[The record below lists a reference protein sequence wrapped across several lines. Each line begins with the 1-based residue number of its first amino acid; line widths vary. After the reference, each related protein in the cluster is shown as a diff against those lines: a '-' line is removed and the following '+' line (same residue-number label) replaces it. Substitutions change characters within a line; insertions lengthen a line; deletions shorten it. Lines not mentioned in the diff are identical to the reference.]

1 MKYKSK
7 SWRVSIFLLLVT
19 GVVVSVSQ
27 GGLTT
32 LQICLLLILI
42 TLAGLTE
49 DGNRIFTRT
58 LTLAFRDDIGPLPF
72 RSSHTLIIWAFSPI
86 FIFSAL
92 LPWLTAILII
102 GVLALFA
109 IPLREI
115 AKTRSAVKEVEAQ
128 AIKRIREN
136 RFDVIFYTSGPKD
149 SGYQINQW
157 IPVAERMKWKSAI
170 CVRKFYL
177 LDEIDETSIPVY
189 YAAKAEDIEALKNLG
204 RSSVFLYPANWQ
216 DNAKS
221 LRHAE
226 MQHYFIN
233 HGESDKV
240 VNQSKFLMAYDKLL
254 VAGPMAK
261 SRLEMAGLPLR
272 ENQVEYVGRPQLE
285 IFLEKSD
292 QFGPIRKVLYAP
304 TWEGFVKEADYSSVS
319 DFGLTMLESLL
330 ADRNV
335 EVIFKPHPFTGSR
348 SKEKKA
354 ALEAITLLSKKHPNL
369 KILGKEEKVYP
380 QMNWCDLMIA
390 DIGSVVNDFLAT
402 GKPIIL
408 TSTQGLS
415 VKSLHDNFPTTRG
428 TYVIENP
435 KEISD
440 MLLLISERDPMNED
454 RQKVRKES
462 LGDFLEGSL
471 KQFEHIVQSGIKR

>member
-1 MKYKSK
+1 M
-7 SWRVSIFLLLVT
+7 
-19 GVVVSVSQ
+19 VSVSQ

-49 DGNRIFTRT
+49 IGNRIFTHK

-72 RSSHTLIIWAFSPI
+72 RSSHTLIIWTFSPI

-109 IPLREI
+109 IPLGKI
-115 AKTRSAVKEVEAQ
+115 AKKKSAAKKIEAQ
-128 AIKRIREN
+128 AIKRIKEN
-136 RFDVIFYTSGPKD
+136 RFDVILYASGPKD

-157 IPVAERMKWKSAI
+157 IPVAEQMKWKSAV

-189 YAAKAEDIEALKNLG
+189 YAAKAENVEALKNLG
-204 RSSVFLYPANWQ
+204 ESSLFLYPANWQ
-216 DNAKS
+216 DNATS

-240 VNQSKFLMAYDKLL
+240 VNQSKFLMTYDKLL

-261 SRLEMAGLPLR
+261 SRLELAGLPLR
-272 ENQVEYVGRPQLE
+272 ENQVEFVGRPQLE
-285 IFLEKSD
+285 IFLERKI

-304 TWEGFVKEADYSSVS
+304 TWEGFVEEADYSSVS
-319 DFGLTMLESLL
+319 DFGITMLESILT
-330 ADRNV
+330 DRNL
-335 EVIFKPHPFTGSR
+335 EIIFKPHPLTGSR
-348 SKEKKA
+348 SQETRGALEKIGRMTKKYPNFKILDKEKK
-354 ALEAITLLSKKHPNL
+354 I
-369 KILGKEEKVYP
+369 YP

-390 DIGSVVNDFLAT
+390 DISSVVNDFLAT

-408 TSTQGLS
+408 TSTRGLS
-415 VKSLHDNFPTTRG
+415 IKSLHADFPTTRG

-435 KEISD
+435 KIIFD
-440 MLLLISERDPMNED
+440 LLMMISEQDPMRED
-454 RQKVRKES
+454 RQQVRKES
-462 LGDFLEGSL
+462 LGHFREGSL
-471 KQFEHIVQSGIKR
+471 AQFENVVQSAIKRWPGSLD